1 VPGPDSDT
9 RTMTRRPL
17 RSLVVLP
24 DDTAQPFLEAI
35 AAAETSVRVKMF
47 ELSDPSVANALIEAH
62 QRGVAVR
69 VMVDP
74 KRTERL
80 RRRIATCRRL
90 RRAGVGV
97 QASSPEFSATH
108 EKSLVVDDETAFVQT
123 CNWEAEYFT
132 HTRDYAVR
140 TTNRDE
146 VTEII
151 TCFEADWHRRRFQP
165 SEPSSLI
172 WCPWNGRER
181 FAHFIDRA
189 KDTLIVA
196 NDRFQDPPIVE
207 HIVRA
212 RSRGVKVRVI
222 TRPVHSLSK
231 RSLADGVA
239 ALQIMHDAGVK
250 IHKLEHLKLHAKMM
264 VADRRTAIVGSIN
277 ISVGSFDKRREL
289 AIEITDTAIV
299 DRLLTVY
306 HRDWRRSEALD
317 LSDKGLDVEV
327 GHHHIEHDVVARWR
341 SLAEE

>member
-1 VPGPDSDT
+1 
-9 RTMTRRPL
+9 MTRRLL

-24 DDTAQPFLEAI
+24 DDSAQPLLEAI
-35 AAAETSVRVKMF
+35 AAAQTSVRVKMF
-47 ELSDPSVANALIEAH
+47 ELSDPSIADALTEAH
-62 QRGVAVR
+62 RRGVAVR

-74 KRTERL
+74 KRTGRL
-80 RRRIATCRRL
+80 RQRMATRRRL
-90 RRAGVGV
+90 RRAGIDV

-123 CNWEAEYFT
+123 CNWEPEYFT

-151 TCFEADWHRRRFQP
+151 KCFEADWHRQRFQS

-189 KDTLIVA
+189 KESLVVA
-196 NDRFQDPPIVE
+196 NDRFQDPSIVE

-250 IHKLEHLKLHAKMM
+250 IHKLEHLKLHAKIMI
-264 VADRRTAIVGSIN
+264 ADRHTAIVGSIN

-289 AIEITDTAIV
+289 AIEVTDAPIV
-299 DRLLTVY
+299 DRLFTVF
-306 HRDWRRSEALD
+306 HRDWRRSMALD
-317 LSDKGLDVEV
+317 LSDRGLDVEV
-327 GHHHIEHDVVARWR
+327 GHHHIERDVVARWR

>member
-1 VPGPDSDT
+1 
-9 RTMTRRPL
+9 MTRRPL

-24 DDTAQPFLEAI
+24 DDSAQPLLEAI
-35 AAAETSVRVKMF
+35 AAATTSVRVKMF
-47 ELSDPSVANALIEAH
+47 ELSDPSATDALIEAH
-62 QRGVAVR
+62 HRGVAVR

-74 KRTERL
+74 KRTRRL
-80 RRRIATCRRL
+80 RERIATRRRL
-90 RRAGVGV
+90 QRAGVNV
-97 QASSPEFSATH
+97 LASSPDFSATH
-108 EKSLVVDDETAFVQT
+108 EKSLVVDDDTAFVQT
-123 CNWEAEYFT
+123 CNWEPEYFT

-146 VTEII
+146 VAEII
-151 TCFEADWHRRRFQP
+151 KCFEADWHRQRFQP

-181 FAHFIDRA
+181 FAHFIDRT
-189 KDTLIVA
+189 KESLVVA

-222 TRPVHSLSK
+222 TRPVHSLSN
-231 RSLADGVA
+231 RSLAGGVA
-239 ALQIMHDAGVK
+239 ALQIMHDAGVR

-264 VADRRTAIVGSIN
+264 VADRHTAIVGSIN

-289 AIEITDTAIV
+289 AIEITDAAIV

-306 HRDWRRSEALD
+306 RRDWKRSAALD
-317 LSDKGLDVEV
+317 LSDKGLAVEV
-327 GHHHIEHDVVARWR
+327 GHRHIEQDVVARWR